1 MNAALRAKAMIVD
14 PAAEWKRIE
23 QESTDPFFLLSRY
36 VVWLALV
43 PAVFGFIGACVVGVI
58 GPGNAPV
65 RAPLLDGLLAA
76 VFCYGQTIAIV
87 LLLALIV
94 NVLAPA
100 LGGRKDFDS
109 AFKLV
114 VYSYTPVW
122 LAGIFQ
128 LLPGLR
134 FLMLAGFYG
143 VYPLVAGLP
152 LLMKPAA
159 ERTATCTA
167 VIVAC
172 ACALTLTAAAAQR
185 ALFGAPQL

>member
-43 PAVFGFIGACVVGVI
+43 PAVFGFIGACVIGVI
-58 GPGNAPV
+58 GPGNTSV

-122 LAGIFQ
+122 LAGVFQ

-143 VYPLVAGLP
+143 AYLLVAGLP

-159 ERTATCTA
+159 EKTATCA
-167 VIVAC
+167 AIIVAC
-172 ACALTLTAAAAQR
+172 ACALTLAAAVAQH
-185 ALFGAPQL
+185 ALFGTPQL